1 MLSSF
6 AWHKAIQVLRFI
18 VVAMIMLALVPS
30 PAAAASPAYTII
42 EIGTLTGFNS
52 SGGAGINESGQ
63 VVGTLA
69 QLPYGAQSAFVWDQ
83 ANGLQALGKF
93 EGRNTTGAAIN
104 DNGDVVGRALGL
116 SVYDVGVAYIWNP
129 ESGFRRL
136 DAPASLYGSIAT
148 GVNNAGQVS
157 GYAGT
162 GTYLAARWEADGQ
175 VQLLGSLGGTRGY
188 GNGIN
193 EAGQV
198 TGYSDNA
205 SGYHHPFLWDPEIG
219 MIDLGT
225 FVGTPTSFGQAFAVN
240 ESAHVA
246 GNADSGSFGRAFL
259 WVDGELIPIGPN
271 LSYAYALNDLDHV
284 VGQFTVRS
292 KSRAFLYRD
301 GRFVDLNT
309 LIPSSPRITLTEARG
324 INNAGWI
331 VANGTNAQG
340 KKRAFVLIPR

>member
-1 MLSSF
+1 MLNRCT
-6 AWHKAIQVLRFI
+6 WHKAIQFLHFTVIAL
-18 VVAMIMLALVPS
+18 VMLALVPS
-30 PAAAASPAYTII
+30 PVAAASPAYTVI
-42 EIGTLTGFNS
+42 EIGPVTGFNS
-52 SGGAGINESGQ
+52 SGASGINESGQ

-83 ANGLQALGKF
+83 TNGVQALGKF
-93 EGRNTTGAAIN
+93 ENRGTAGNAIN

-116 SVYDVGVAYIWNP
+116 SVYDVGFPFFWSP
-129 ESGFRRL
+129 DSGFRRL
-136 DAPASLYGSIAT
+136 NEPTGYYGGSAT

-157 GYAGT
+157 GYVGT
-162 GTYLAARWEADGQ
+162 GTYLATRWEEDGQ
-175 VQLLGSLGGTRGY
+175 AQLLGSLGGTWGY

-198 TGYSDNA
+198 AGYSGNS
-205 SGYHHPFLWDPEIG
+205 SGYHHPFLWDPETG
-219 MIDLGT
+219 MTDLGT
-225 FVGTPTSFGQAFAVN
+225 FAGTDTSFGQAFAIN
-240 ESAHVA
+240 EAGHVV

-259 WVDGELIPIGPN
+259 WQDGELIAIGPN

-284 VGQFTVRS
+284 VGQFTSRS
-292 KSRAFLYRD
+292 RSRAFLYKD
-301 GRFVDLNT
+301 GKFVDLNA
-309 LIPSSPRITLTEARG
+309 LIPSNPRVTLTDARG